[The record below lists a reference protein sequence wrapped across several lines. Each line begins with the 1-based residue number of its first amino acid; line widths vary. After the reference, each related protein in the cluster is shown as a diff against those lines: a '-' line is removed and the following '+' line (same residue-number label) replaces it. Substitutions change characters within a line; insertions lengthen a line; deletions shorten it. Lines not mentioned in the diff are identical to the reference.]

1 MDFDQVCNEFE
12 RCVHHPSQ
20 DRPSGKDLPSS
31 NYCNSK
37 CSVSQKKWGFD
48 KQPPPAKQNRLNLP
62 WWAHHKWIPFKN
74 KICSIAVSTT
84 PLAKT
89 SRPSGTPNVAGKR
102 FRSSAK
108 ESSAASSVAA
118 WGRKVEFIVAS
129 VKSLWCL
136 SPFLRNGHLWSF
148 MDCMALLSYNFLVL
162 RHCMSV
168 PSQTRLASLQ
178 GDLHP
183 TQTPLT
189 ESHIAD
195 EVWPVCEEP
204 TWKSSQS
211 SEKETSGRK
220 SPLNLGEAL

>member
-148 MDCMALLSYNFLVL
+148 MTVWHSFRIIFLYLGTACQSLLK
-162 RHCMSV
+162 R
-168 PSQTRLASLQ
+168 
-178 GDLHP
+178 DLHP
-183 TQTPLT
+183 CKVTCIPPNSLT